1 MHGLGDVQGR
11 ARVQMRLDRI
21 ERGLFGDVKPVG
33 EGVSKLRI
41 DYGLGYRVYLVQRG
55 QVIVLCGGDKGT
67 QSRDIIAAKAMAA
80 DWKKRTMAL
89 KTTAY
94 DTADYLDSQAA
105 IVAYL
110 QVAFKEG
117 DAADI
122 RAALSNVARA
132 RGMTGLSKETDV
144 AREALY
150 KALGKD
156 GNPTLD
162 TLLAV
167 TRALGIKLSVAA

>member
-1 MHGLGDVQGR
+1 
-11 ARVQMRLDRI
+11 
-21 ERGLFGDVKPVG
+21 
-33 EGVSKLRI
+33 
-41 DYGLGYRVYLVQRG
+41 
-55 QVIVLCGGDKGT
+55 
-67 QSRDIIAAKAMAA
+67 
-80 DWKKRTMAL
+80 MAL

-94 DTADYLDSQAA
+94 NTADYLDSEEA

-110 QVAFKEG
+110 QLVFEEG

-132 RGMTGLSKETDV
+132 RGMTGLSKETGL

-167 TRALGIKLSVAA
+167 TRALGVKLSVAA

>member
-1 MHGLGDVQGR
+1 
-11 ARVQMRLDRI
+11 
-21 ERGLFGDVKPVG
+21 
-33 EGVSKLRI
+33 
-41 DYGLGYRVYLVQRG
+41 
-55 QVIVLCGGDKGT
+55 
-67 QSRDIIAAKAMAA
+67 
-80 DWKKRTMAL
+80 MAL

-94 DTADYLDSQAA
+94 DTADYLDSEAA

-110 QVAFKEG
+110 QVAFEEG

-132 RGMTGLSKETDV
+132 RGMTGLSKETGV

-167 TRALGIKLSVAA
+167 TRALGVKLSVAA

>member
-1 MHGLGDVQGR
+1 
-11 ARVQMRLDRI
+11 
-21 ERGLFGDVKPVG
+21 
-33 EGVSKLRI
+33 
-41 DYGLGYRVYLVQRG
+41 
-55 QVIVLCGGDKGT
+55 
-67 QSRDIIAAKAMAA
+67 
-80 DWKKRTMAL
+80 MAL
-89 KTTAY
+89 KTTGY
-94 DTADYLDSQAA
+94 NTADYLDSEEA

-110 QVAFKEG
+110 QVAFEEG

-132 RGMTGLSKETDV
+132 RGMTGLSKETGL

-167 TRALGIKLSVAA
+167 TQALGVKLSVAA

>member
-1 MHGLGDVQGR
+1 
-11 ARVQMRLDRI
+11 
-21 ERGLFGDVKPVG
+21 
-33 EGVSKLRI
+33 
-41 DYGLGYRVYLVQRG
+41 
-55 QVIVLCGGDKGT
+55 
-67 QSRDIIAAKAMAA
+67 
-80 DWKKRTMAL
+80 MAL

-94 DTADYLDSQAA
+94 DTADYLDSEEA

-110 QVAFKEG
+110 KLAFEEG

-122 RAALSNVARA
+122 RAALGNVAKA
-132 RGMTGLSKETDV
+132 RGMTGLSKETGV

-167 TRALGIKLSVAA
+167 TRALGVKLSVAA

>member
-1 MHGLGDVQGR
+1 M
-11 ARVQMRLDRI
+11 
-21 ERGLFGDVKPVG
+21 
-33 EGVSKLRI
+33 
-41 DYGLGYRVYLVQRG
+41 
-55 QVIVLCGGDKGT
+55 T
-67 QSRDIIAAKAMAA
+67 
-80 DWKKRTMAL
+80 L

-94 DTADYLDSQAA
+94 DTADYLDSETA

-110 QVAFKEG
+110 KLAFEEG

-122 RAALSNVARA
+122 RAALGNVAKA
-132 RGMTGLSKETDV
+132 RGMTGLSKETGV

-167 TRALGIKLSVAA
+167 TRALGVKLSVAN

>member
-1 MHGLGDVQGR
+1 M
-11 ARVQMRLDRI
+11 
-21 ERGLFGDVKPVG
+21 
-33 EGVSKLRI
+33 
-41 DYGLGYRVYLVQRG
+41 
-55 QVIVLCGGDKGT
+55 T
-67 QSRDIIAAKAMAA
+67 
-80 DWKKRTMAL
+80 L

-94 DTADYLDSQAA
+94 DTADYLDSEEA

-110 QVAFKEG
+110 KLAFEEG

-122 RAALSNVARA
+122 RAALGKVAKA
-132 RGMTGLSKETDV
+132 RGMTGLSKETGV

-167 TRALGIKLSVAA
+167 TRALGVKLSVAA

>member
-1 MHGLGDVQGR
+1 M
-11 ARVQMRLDRI
+11 
-21 ERGLFGDVKPVG
+21 
-33 EGVSKLRI
+33 
-41 DYGLGYRVYLVQRG
+41 
-55 QVIVLCGGDKGT
+55 T
-67 QSRDIIAAKAMAA
+67 
-80 DWKKRTMAL
+80 L

-94 DTADYLDSQAA
+94 DTADYLDSEEA

-110 QVAFKEG
+110 KLAFEEG
-117 DAADI
+117 DATDI
-122 RAALSNVARA
+122 RAALGNVAKA
-132 RGMTGLSKETDV
+132 RGMTGLSKETGV

-167 TRALGIKLSVAA
+167 TRALGVKLSVAA

>member
-1 MHGLGDVQGR
+1 
-11 ARVQMRLDRI
+11 
-21 ERGLFGDVKPVG
+21 
-33 EGVSKLRI
+33 
-41 DYGLGYRVYLVQRG
+41 
-55 QVIVLCGGDKGT
+55 
-67 QSRDIIAAKAMAA
+67 
-80 DWKKRTMAL
+80 MAL

-94 DTADYLDSQAA
+94 NTADYLNSEAA

-110 QVAFKEG
+110 QVAFEEG

-122 RAALSNVARA
+122 RAALGNVARA
-132 RGMTGLSKETDV
+132 RGMTGLSKETGV

-167 TRALGIKLSVAA
+167 TRALGVKLSVAA

>member
-1 MHGLGDVQGR
+1 
-11 ARVQMRLDRI
+11 
-21 ERGLFGDVKPVG
+21 
-33 EGVSKLRI
+33 
-41 DYGLGYRVYLVQRG
+41 
-55 QVIVLCGGDKGT
+55 
-67 QSRDIIAAKAMAA
+67 
-80 DWKKRTMAL
+80 MAL

-94 DTADYLDSQAA
+94 NTADYLDSEEA

-110 QVAFKEG
+110 QLAFEEG

-132 RGMTGLSKETDV
+132 RGMTGLSKETGL

-167 TRALGIKLSVAA
+167 TRALGVKLSVAA

>member
-1 MHGLGDVQGR
+1 M
-11 ARVQMRLDRI
+11 
-21 ERGLFGDVKPVG
+21 P
-33 EGVSKLRI
+33 
-41 DYGLGYRVYLVQRG
+41 
-55 QVIVLCGGDKGT
+55 
-67 QSRDIIAAKAMAA
+67 
-80 DWKKRTMAL
+80 L
-89 KTTAY
+89 KTIAY
-94 DTADYLDSQAA
+94 DTADYLDSEAA

-110 QVAFKEG
+110 QVAFEEG

-132 RGMTGLSKETDV
+132 RGMTGLSKETGV

-167 TRALGIKLSVAA
+167 TRALGVKLSVAT

>member
-1 MHGLGDVQGR
+1 M
-11 ARVQMRLDRI
+11 
-21 ERGLFGDVKPVG
+21 
-33 EGVSKLRI
+33 
-41 DYGLGYRVYLVQRG
+41 
-55 QVIVLCGGDKGT
+55 T
-67 QSRDIIAAKAMAA
+67 
-80 DWKKRTMAL
+80 L

-94 DTADYLDSQAA
+94 DTADYLDSEEA

-110 QVAFKEG
+110 KLAFEEG

-122 RAALSNVARA
+122 RSALGNVAKA
-132 RGMTGLSKETDV
+132 RGMTGLSKETGV

-167 TRALGIKLSVAA
+167 TRALGVKLSVAA

>member
-1 MHGLGDVQGR
+1 
-11 ARVQMRLDRI
+11 
-21 ERGLFGDVKPVG
+21 
-33 EGVSKLRI
+33 
-41 DYGLGYRVYLVQRG
+41 
-55 QVIVLCGGDKGT
+55 
-67 QSRDIIAAKAMAA
+67 
-80 DWKKRTMAL
+80 MAL
-89 KTTAY
+89 KTTTY
-94 DTADYLDSQAA
+94 NTADYLDSEEA

-110 QVAFKEG
+110 QVAFEEG

-132 RGMTGLSKETDV
+132 RGMTGLSKETGL

-167 TRALGIKLSVAA
+167 TRALGVKLSVAA

>member
-1 MHGLGDVQGR
+1 
-11 ARVQMRLDRI
+11 
-21 ERGLFGDVKPVG
+21 
-33 EGVSKLRI
+33 
-41 DYGLGYRVYLVQRG
+41 
-55 QVIVLCGGDKGT
+55 
-67 QSRDIIAAKAMAA
+67 
-80 DWKKRTMAL
+80 MAL

-94 DTADYLDSQAA
+94 DTADCLDSEAA

-110 QVAFKEG
+110 QAAFEEG

-132 RGMTGLSKETDV
+132 RGMTGLSKETGV

-167 TRALGIKLSVAA
+167 TRALGVKLSVAA

>member
-1 MHGLGDVQGR
+1 M
-11 ARVQMRLDRI
+11 
-21 ERGLFGDVKPVG
+21 
-33 EGVSKLRI
+33 
-41 DYGLGYRVYLVQRG
+41 
-55 QVIVLCGGDKGT
+55 T
-67 QSRDIIAAKAMAA
+67 
-80 DWKKRTMAL
+80 L
-89 KTTAY
+89 KITAY
-94 DTADYLDSQAA
+94 DTADYLDSEKA

-110 QVAFKEG
+110 KLAFEEG

-122 RAALSNVARA
+122 RVALGNVAKA
-132 RGMTGLSKETDV
+132 RGMTGLSKETGV

-167 TRALGIKLSVAA
+167 TRALGVKLSVAN

>member
-1 MHGLGDVQGR
+1 
-11 ARVQMRLDRI
+11 
-21 ERGLFGDVKPVG
+21 
-33 EGVSKLRI
+33 
-41 DYGLGYRVYLVQRG
+41 
-55 QVIVLCGGDKGT
+55 
-67 QSRDIIAAKAMAA
+67 
-80 DWKKRTMAL
+80 MAL
-89 KTTAY
+89 ETTVY
-94 DTADYLDSQAA
+94 DTADYLDSEKA

-110 QVAFKEG
+110 KLAFEEG

-122 RAALSNVARA
+122 RSALGKVAKA
-132 RGMTGLSKETDV
+132 RGMTGLSKETGV

-167 TRALGIKLSVAA
+167 TRALGVKLSIAA

>member
-1 MHGLGDVQGR
+1 M
-11 ARVQMRLDRI
+11 
-21 ERGLFGDVKPVG
+21 
-33 EGVSKLRI
+33 
-41 DYGLGYRVYLVQRG
+41 
-55 QVIVLCGGDKGT
+55 T
-67 QSRDIIAAKAMAA
+67 
-80 DWKKRTMAL
+80 L

-94 DTADYLDSQAA
+94 DTADYLDSEEA

-110 QVAFKEG
+110 KLAFEEG

-122 RAALSNVARA
+122 RSALGNVAKA
-132 RGMTGLSKETDV
+132 RGMTGLSKETGV

-167 TRALGIKLSVAA
+167 TRALGVKLSVAV